1 MAQAR
6 VGRPK
11 NIGIPLAG
19 AFEKSELQIAAIT
32 NHLLIQN
39 QNLPILG
46 ALNPE
51 LNQNLIIKSYHGRS
65 RQARSLRLLRIV
77 FSATR
82 ARPQHRPHGIGIMTC
97 DPDRALPRHGAAG
110 TFEIDV
116 ETTTMT
122 AGTITFAHGTTEGT
136 IT

>member
-19 AFEKSELQIAAIT
+19 AFEKSERQIAAIT

-51 LNQNLIIKSYHGRS
+51 PNQNLIIKSYHGRS
-65 RQARSLRLLRIV
+65 RQARSLRPLRIV

-82 ARPQHRPHGIGIMTC
+82 ARPQHRLHGIGIMTC
-97 DPDRALPRHGAAG
+97 DRALPRQGAEG
-110 TFEIDV
+110 TSEIDV

-122 AGTITFAHGTTEGT
+122 EGTTEGT
-136 IT
+136 RTFAHEGTTE